1 MTDSKHNVA
10 VDLHLPLKPTDY
22 LTLIA
27 LAEGDQHGYG
37 LVKRIETLS
46 GGTLKLVPGNFYSVL
61 QRLLNEGL
69 LEEADRRPADDL
81 DNRRRRYYAITDIG
95 RQVAEAETA
104 RLKSLVRVAENQGL
118 ANGRAR

>member
-1 MTDSKHNVA
+1 MTDSRRTETI
-10 VDLHLPLKPTDY
+10 DQHLPLKPADY

-27 LAEGDQHGYG
+27 LADADQHGYG

-69 LEEADRRPADDL
+69 LAESARQPAADL
-81 DNRRRRYYAITDIG
+81 DNRRRRYYAITELG
-95 RQVAEAETA
+95 RDVAEAETG
-104 RLKSLVRVAENQGL
+104 RLKSLVKIAEAHEL
-118 ANGRAR
+118 ARGRAR